1 MLLGVDHLLAL
12 AVVSAPEETDAAD
25 AATDYADEERHLR
38 RRDDDGDDGDGDDED
53 RRRRHGI
60 KTSAITRRR
69 VLRCFVLGIRWGAGH
84 SIGLATVCAVFFA
97 TRRRLNLEALGVV
110 TDKLL
115 GASMIVLGALSLASL
130 HRWRKRRAAECA
142 HIIDSSS
149 AGVGDLEL
157 HVPIAHSES
166 SSSVGVGAGATG
178 AGVAMPAKTAAWRAA
193 GTHEGSGGG
202 SGGNARLP
210 LLLEAGS
217 EEHAA
222 AHDLHVPHVHAPHV
236 TQHDTRYPHQ
246 DTAAL
251 AEGGPREADG
261 AAHVSVH
268 VSAIDASVVKC
279 SGEGRYDDGDGDG
292 ALLGDLC
299 LIRSGG
305 GSGSCSS
312 GSGGG
317 DESASPITRV
327 CNGTSDAPAATT
339 TNSEQDVAAA
349 ASASARSKWSLT
361 IGVVHG
367 VASPSGILGVLP
379 GVVLSDTSKARPG
392 HSPPPS
398 YIPT

>member
-1 MLLGVDHLLAL
+1 MAGETLEHTDMLGVVLFGLLMGALHVLLGVDHLLAL

-115 GASMIVLGALSLASL
+115 GASMIVLGALSLVSL

-157 HVPIAHSES
+157 HVSIAHSES

-193 GTHEGSGGG
+193 G
-202 SGGNARLP
+202 
-210 LLLEAGS
+210 
-217 EEHAA
+217 AA
-222 AHDLHVPHVHAPHV
+222 AA
-236 TQHDTRYPHQ
+236 
-246 DTAAL
+246 
-251 AEGGPREADG
+251 
-261 AAHVSVH
+261 
-268 VSAIDASVVKC
+268 
-279 SGEGRYDDGDGDG
+279 
-292 ALLGDLC
+292 
-299 LIRSGG
+299 
-305 GSGSCSS
+305 
-312 GSGGG
+312 
-317 DESASPITRV
+317 TRV
-327 CNGTSDAPAATT
+327 CRCCLRREAKSMRPRTTCTSRTSTPPMSHSTTPATLTRMPPRWQREDRGRLTAPRTCRFT
-339 TNSEQDVAAA
+339 SVPSTPPWS
-349 ASASARSKWSLT
+349 SAVERGDTMTGMETAYCSGVSA
-361 IGVVHG
+361 
-367 VASPSGILGVLP
+367 
-379 GVVLSDTSKARPG
+379 
-392 HSPPPS
+392 
-398 YIPT
+398 